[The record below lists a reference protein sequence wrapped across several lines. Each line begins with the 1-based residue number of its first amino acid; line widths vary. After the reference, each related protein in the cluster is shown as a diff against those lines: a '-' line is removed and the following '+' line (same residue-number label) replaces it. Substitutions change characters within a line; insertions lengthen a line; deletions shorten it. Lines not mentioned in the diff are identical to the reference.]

1 METATMPSAP
11 TLFHTFLETC
21 ARHKDNTAFIYRVG
35 EDEQRVT
42 YVKFFE
48 DALLLARSFKAAKIR
63 RGDKVFLLSDN
74 RYAWIV
80 MDMALQALGAVSVP
94 RGCDTPASEV
104 EYIINHSESDFLIL
118 ETDKLYNDL
127 QPLIKNL
134 KLKNVFIISGAEKH
148 SWFEKVVSY
157 SKILEERTIE
167 PRDIEWFKGLAGQTV
182 QIGRASCRERV

>member
-48 DALLLARSFKAAKIR
+48 DALLLARSFKTAKIR

-74 RYAWIV
+74 RY
-80 MDMALQALGAVSVP
+80 
-94 RGCDTPASEV
+94 T
-104 EYIINHSESDFLIL
+104 
-118 ETDKLYNDL
+118 
-127 QPLIKNL
+127 
-134 KLKNVFIISGAEKH
+134 
-148 SWFEKVVSY
+148 
-157 SKILEERTIE
+157 
-167 PRDIEWFKGLAGQTV
+167 
-182 QIGRASCRERV
+182 